1 MAVARQSEVDQ
12 SVNSGTVNLQNW
24 LTMLTSPFKAWRTP
38 VRFHIGLCPIS
49 WVFHASPCA
58 GFDAC
63 HGVGYNRTGIPAR
76 GVAGRRYQAEGAR
89 YGVLGQTPPRH
100 FGYLDRI
107 ERRIGARHL

>member
-12 SVNSGTVNLQNW
+12 SVNSGTVHLQNW
-24 LTMLTSPFKAWRTP
+24 LTMLTSPFKAWRNP
-38 VRFHIGLCPIS
+38 VRFHIGLFPIS

-63 HGVGYNRTGIPAR
+63 HGAGNGTGIPAC
-76 GVAGRRYQAEGAR
+76 GVTGRRYQAESAR
-89 YGVLGQTPPRH
+89 DGVLGQTPPRH

-107 ERRIGARHL
+107 ERRIVARHL